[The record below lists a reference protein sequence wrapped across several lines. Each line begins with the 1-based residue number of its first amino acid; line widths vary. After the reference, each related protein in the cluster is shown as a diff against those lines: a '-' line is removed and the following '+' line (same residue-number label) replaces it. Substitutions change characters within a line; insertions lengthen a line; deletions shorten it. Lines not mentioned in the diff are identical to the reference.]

1 MVGAVNTM
9 HHRTILL
16 DADITAYQI
25 ASTHEEVFNFGGQE
39 TRVADLP
46 KAQKALDKHIKHI
59 RKISHATNII
69 LFLTEGDNFRKG
81 VLPTYKG
88 NRSGMAKPLILY
100 ELRDY
105 MRANYTV
112 IDEPGIEADDLLG
125 IHATM
130 PHKGER
136 VIWSADKDLKTIAA
150 LHWDPE
156 DGQPIKV
163 TDQEA
168 DRFFYE
174 QIITGDPTDNYK
186 GCPGAGAKA
195 AADLLDYRVKWVKT
209 SRILKSGKNK
219 GQEKIEWIRQTL
231 EPHEGWWT
239 SIVSAYERV
248 GLTEADA
255 LVQAR
260 CARILRHGEYNF
272 KTKEVSLWNPE

>member
-1 MVGAVNTM
+1 M
-9 HHRTILL
+9 HHRVILL

-39 TRVADLP
+39 TRTADLP
-46 KAQKALDKHIKHI
+46 KALKALDKHIKHI
-59 RKISHATNII
+59 RKISHATGIV

-88 NRSGMAKPLILY
+88 NRIGMAKPLILY

-105 MRANYTV
+105 MREHYTV

-150 LHWDPE
+150 LHWCPE

-168 DRFFYE
+168 DLFFHE
-174 QIITGDPTDNYK
+174 QILTGDPTDHYK
-186 GCPGAGAKA
+186 GCPGVGKVA
-195 AADLLDYRVKWVKT
+195 AQAMLNDPFKWVKT
-209 SRILKSGKNK
+209 TRILKRGINK
-219 GQEKIEWIRQTL
+219 GTERVTWIK
-231 EPHEGWWT
+231 EPVEVHNFIDLW
-239 SIVSAYERV
+239 SCIVSAYEKV
-248 GLTEADA
+248 GLTEVDA

-260 CARILRHGEYNF
+260 CARILRHGDYNF
-272 KTKEVSLWNPE
+272 KTKEVRLWTPN